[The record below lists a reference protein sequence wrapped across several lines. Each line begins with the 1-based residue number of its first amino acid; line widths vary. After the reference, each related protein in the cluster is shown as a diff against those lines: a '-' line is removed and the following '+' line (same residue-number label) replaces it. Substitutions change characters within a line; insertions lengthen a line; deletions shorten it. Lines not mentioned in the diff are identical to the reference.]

1 MYAVSHMVVFN
12 VLALKLLFFKLIIG
26 ALTIIGI
33 SNPSLTDIFAKM
45 DNICIDNTPIIAQQS
60 CSKNFATIQDAVTY
74 LETIV
79 DPDTDTI
86 YNAQYYGIIKDML
99 GNYCGSQIDQ
109 TKVTAETKKL
119 NDISKQ
125 KDPSSRINAWKQ
137 AHDNWKQQS
146 LQNNT
151 SDDKS
156 YCNGE
161 YLIYDML
168 DLSQKWFLK
177 ELNKQQL
184 LSPTPIVAGQKLSK
198 NADKI
203 VLAGFTQRKTA
214 GSTEIHSTIGDL
226 GTTNANA
233 MASIIKNISVSAV
246 DSAINALRDM
256 NALTNDEKSLIKNKM
271 ELSFTPSCGKN
282 QWYHKINQYY
292 DNNDVL
298 QKTTLEE
305 IKLDIPLCDSY
316 QYIDQLSTQI
326 KKLAIHEIGHYLYYF
341 KDNAPDTFESLCRNK
356 KGKTCDASEFVS
368 NYAQT
373 NAQEDYA
380 ETFSRRGITKMNK
393 DKKYLA
399 YYTHTSAPSIASNGK
414 MIQTSSTH
422 GSAADATELSQK
434 FSYFD
439 TLLSKI
445 KK

>member
-1 MYAVSHMVVFN
+1 MLVLN
-12 VLALKLLFFKLIIG
+12 VLALKLLFFKLIIW

-33 SNPSLTDIFAKM
+33 SNPSLTDIFARM
-45 DNICIDNTPIIAQQS
+45 DNICIDNSPIIAQQS

-74 LETIV
+74 LETNV

-86 YNAQYYGIIKDML
+86 YNAQYYSIIKDML
-99 GNYCGSQIDQ
+99 GNYCGDQIDQ
-109 TKVTAETKKL
+109 TKVATETKKL
-119 NDISKQ
+119 TDINKQ
-125 KDPSSRINAWKQ
+125 KDSGTRITLWKQ

-198 NADKI
+198 TADKL
-203 VLAGFTQRKTA
+203 VLAGFAQRKTA
-214 GSTEIHSTIGDL
+214 SSTEIHSTIGDL
-226 GTTNANA
+226 GTPNANA
-233 MASIIKNISVSAV
+233 MASIIRNISLSAV
-246 DSAINALRDM
+246 DNAINSLHTIG
-256 NALTNDEKSLIKNKM
+256 ALTDDEKSLIKNKM
-271 ELSFTPSCGKN
+271 ELNFTPSCGKN

-316 QYIDQLSTQI
+316 QYIEPLSTQVQN
-326 KKLAIHEIGHYLYYF
+326 LAIHEIGHYIYYF
-341 KDNAPDTFESLCRNK
+341 KDSSPSSFESLCRNSR
-356 KGKTCDASEFVS
+356 GKTCDASEFVS

-380 ETFSRRGITKMNK
+380 ETFSRRWITKINK

-399 YYTHTSAPSIASNGK
+399 YYTHTPANPLASNSK
-414 MIQTSSTH
+414 TLTTSSSH
-422 GSAADATELSQK
+422 GSASDATELSKK

-439 TLLSKI
+439 ALV
-445 KK
+445 KKF